1 MAKFNQKTP
10 KSSTIGKS
18 IVMHRVWR
26 SIRFRQVLIP
36 DCCYSEQ
43 ADTILNQGKESARRD
58 ALRIR
63 MHRVTMSRFEVL
75 LDVVQSE
82 LG

>member
-1 MAKFNQKTP
+1 MGKFDQKTP
-10 KSSTIGKS
+10 KSPAIGEL
-18 IVMHRVWR
+18 IMMHRVWH
-26 SIRFRQVLIP
+26 SIKFRQVLIP

-43 ADTILNQGKESARRD
+43 ADTILNQGKERVRRD

-82 LG
+82 VG